1 MDIQIRTITEGE
13 FDLWSRAEALGFA
26 DHATDE
32 YVRIERSMAELDRSF
47 GAFDGDRTV
56 GTTTTRSSSMTI
68 PGGSESLGFVDNV
81 TVLPTHR
88 RRGIMT
94 QLISAQLR
102 QIHERGETL
111 SALTASESL
120 IYERFGYGVAT
131 WADYWT
137 IQRTHTEFKVPPDA
151 GGRLEFVGADAARD
165 EWPRL
170 HARVAQERSG
180 MVHYG
185 VDYWR
190 ACLADEE
197 FQRRG
202 ASEFFHVAYLRNG
215 GVSGLVTY
223 RIREHTVL
231 TVFLLG
237 EDAEVEA
244 ELWRYCFG
252 IDLMNEV
259 RTFNQPTD
267 DPLPWRLVDPRQ
279 LRRSTRDHMW
289 LRLVDVRRAL
299 AARKY
304 DGEGVVV
311 LKVLDDFCEWNE
323 GVYRLETG
331 PDGAKC
337 SRTTTSA
344 DLELTAAELAAVYL
358 GGNTFSTLARA
369 GRVREQTKG
378 TLYAADRLFRTP
390 RQPWSLEL

>member
-1 MDIQIRTITEGE
+1 M
-13 FDLWSRAEALGFA
+13 
-26 DHATDE
+26 
-32 YVRIERSMAELDRSF
+32 
-47 GAFDGDRTV
+47 
-56 GTTTTRSSSMTI
+56 
-68 PGGSESLGFVDNV
+68 
-81 TVLPTHR
+81 
-88 RRGIMT
+88 
-94 QLISAQLR
+94 
-102 QIHERGETL
+102 
-111 SALTASESL
+111 
-120 IYERFGYGVAT
+120 
-131 WADYWT
+131 
-137 IQRTHTEFKVPPDA
+137 PPDA

-289 LRLVDVRRAL
+289 LRLVDVRAAL

-304 DGEGVVV
+304 DGEGVVVV

-358 GGNTFSTLARA
+358 GATRSRPWPARVGSGSRRKEHSMRLTGSSGRPASRGHWSFSILPTVAERVLELVVVLTEWSQHSSERIAARS
-369 GRVREQTKG
+369 
-378 TLYAADRLFRTP
+378 RLFRGQLRRRDQDGCANAQAGP
-390 RQPWSLEL
+390 PCCRRQEGETIEAQRCDTGASVRGRHRARKTCRLTIGP